1 MPDGWLFGLAAL
13 IALLSAWLTV
23 ILLVHPLRSR
33 GAGKSWSLGSLIG
46 ANSLPIA
53 DFCDNSLLSRLP
65 SPRRF
70 FEQLGPDR
78 FRREFSLAL
87 KSRLD
92 EHVDDVMS
100 RRNEHAW
107 LSLSSYARNRVYGH
121 LHRRL
126 PYAIDDFV
134 DHVQQD
140 LDEILSPSLL
150 VRRHVQ
156 ERPER
161 LGALFL
167 SAFGSDIRRLLPV
180 AALVGGALGG
190 WVLLGTGRWA
200 LPAGMAIAAFAGS
213 ALMLL
218 ALGWPRDPGG
228 AWPLRVQGILY
239 RRRERF
245 VTALARQLANEALAW
260 RSLVGEFLHGP
271 HAGRSRQIM
280 RREVS
285 GILDVPLFKATLQW
299 LLGPEG
305 VYAVKSSALEKAME
319 LLSST
324 PVSAALQEAC
334 RQELQRSLEHAAQGV
349 TADDYAGMWRPMLRQ
364 AWRTLPWIL
373 AGVALGAGLLASGLA
388 TLA

>member
-23 ILLVHPLRSR
+23 LLLVHPLRAR
-33 GAGKSWSLGSLIG
+33 GAGRTWSLGSLIS
-46 ANSLPIA
+46 ANATPIA
-53 DFCDNSLLSRLP
+53 EFADQQLLSALP
-65 SPRRF
+65 SPRQF

-78 FRREFSLAL
+78 FRREFALAL
-87 KSRLD
+87 KARMD

-107 LSLSSYARNRVYGH
+107 LSLSSYARNRVYAH
-121 LHRRL
+121 VHRRL

-134 DHVQQD
+134 DHVQHE
-140 LDEILSPSLL
+140 LDEILSVSLL

-161 LGALFL
+161 LAALFL
-167 SAFGSDIRRLLPV
+167 SAFGSDIRRVLPL
-180 AALVGGALGG
+180 AALGGGAAGG
-190 WVLLGTGRWA
+190 WVLLVAGHWA
-200 LPAGMAIAAFAGS
+200 LPAGLGVAAFAGS

-218 ALGWPRDPGG
+218 ALGWPRRPGG
-228 AWPLRVQGILY
+228 PWPLRVQGILY

-245 VTALARQLANEALAW
+245 VAGLARQLANEALAW

-271 HAGRSRQIM
+271 QAGRSRQIM

-285 GILDVPLFKATLQW
+285 GILDAPLFKATLQW

-324 PVSAALQEAC
+324 PVSAALQEAS
-334 RQELQRSLEHAAQGV
+334 RQELQRTLEHAAQAV
-349 TADDYAGMWRPMLRQ
+349 VADDYAGMWRPLLRQ
-364 AWRTLPWIL
+364 AWRTLPWAL
-373 AGVALGAGLLASGLA
+373 SAAALGAGLLAGWLSSLA
-388 TLA
+388 